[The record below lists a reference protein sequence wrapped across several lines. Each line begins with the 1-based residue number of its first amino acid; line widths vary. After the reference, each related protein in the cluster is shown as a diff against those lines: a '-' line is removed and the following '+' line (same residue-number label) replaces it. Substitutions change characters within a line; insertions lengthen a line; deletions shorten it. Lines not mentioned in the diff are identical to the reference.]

1 MSLLDRDMVNM
12 GPHTRKAIR
21 QLKEMTCLSDSTLSL
36 KPTSDSVQR
45 ELGAQGFDSLR
56 RCMVRIPVAGM
67 VLRSSDSS
75 SSAHSISTATPS
87 TAFSLPT
94 ISVKTAGGGQSTGAA
109 SKSPSNDANISLG
122 DLLSDP
128 SPSPANDESIAKIVA
143 RVGRWWYSKCYED
156 PVFSTGNTDPGIWND
171 RKVLRECQKRGTGF
185 RMFIAYAQKPSEV
198 PRRTASV

>member
-1 MSLLDRDMVNM
+1 MTLLDRDMVNM
-12 GPHTRKAIR
+12 GPQTRKAVR
-21 QLKEMTCLSDSTLSL
+21 QLKEMTCLSDSSL
-36 KPTSDSVQR
+36 CLKSTSDSIQR
-45 ELGAQGFDSLR
+45 EIGAQGFDSLR
-56 RCMVRIPVAGM
+56 RCIVRIPVAGV

-75 SSAHSISTATPS
+75 SSTRSFSATAPSSAFPLPAISITAADSQNRGST
-87 TAFSLPT
+87 
-94 ISVKTAGGGQSTGAA
+94 
-109 SKSPSNDANISLG
+109 SKYPDGNISLW

-156 PVFSTGNTDPGIWND
+156 PIFSARPTSSMWND